1 MTKLLVELEEEDWA
15 RLLNAAALA
24 PYVQIAVVLAKV
36 QMQLQPQNQL
46 PAENVSGNGRLGQVG

>member
-1 MTKLLVELEEEDWA
+1 MTKLSVELEEEDWA

-36 QMQLQPQNQL
+36 QLQLQPQTSSS
-46 PAENVSGNGRLGQVG
+46 EERISGNGRLGQAG

>member
-1 MTKLLVELEEEDWA
+1 MTKLSVELEEEDWA

-36 QMQLQPQNQL
+36 QMQLQPRDQVN
-46 PAENVSGNGRLGQVG
+46 PRDTGNGRISPSS

>member
-1 MTKLLVELEEEDWA
+1 MTKLSVELEEEDWA

-36 QMQLQPQNQL
+36 QMQLQPQ
-46 PAENVSGNGRLGQVG
+46 ASSGEERISGNGRLGQAG